1 LEPIIPWSPKR
12 QWGEIIDKKLNIK
25 QREAVIAITTPTD
38 ISLPPILIIGLFLNN
53 KNSYFLFLT

>member
-25 QREAVIAITTPTD
+25 QREAVIAITTPTN

-53 KNSYFLFLT
+53 KNSCFLFLT